1 MPSPAR
7 RPPCLPCAGHSPA
20 SCSWASTIAGDV
32 LVGGRRNLPFSLL
45 LISAVLFPVAEDIL
59 LGGGRTGCC
68 RQTRDAQLW
77 QVTLAEGRLSSGHE
91 HHQLSREETALLRS
105 AALGLRQVIKL
116 RFLRKAGKDEKLLA
130 MRKAYAPEGIKL

>member
-7 RPPCLPCAGHSPA
+7 GPPCLPCAGHSPA
-20 SCSWASTIAGDV
+20 SCPWASAVAGDV

-45 LISAVLFPVAEDIL
+45 LISAVLFPVAEDIH
-59 LGGGRTGCC
+59 LGGGRTGCF
-68 RQTRDAQLW
+68 W

-116 RFLRKAGKDEKLLA
+116 RFLRKGGKDEKLLGV
-130 MRKAYAPEGIKL
+130 RKAYTPEEIKL